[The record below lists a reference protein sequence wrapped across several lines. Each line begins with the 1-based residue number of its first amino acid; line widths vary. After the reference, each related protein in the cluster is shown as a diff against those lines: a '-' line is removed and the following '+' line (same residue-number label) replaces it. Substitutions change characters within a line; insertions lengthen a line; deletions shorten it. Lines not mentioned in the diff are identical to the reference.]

1 MNKVFKLYVMPGGTK
16 APETFQSTRLW
27 LPTTPYGLLDIWDR
41 LGLSADEPV
50 WLNITDT
57 AIPNFP
63 QLPLENEANC
73 FLDDLYA
80 LDLLAQKLSEFDKAD
95 RLAFAGLLRREE
107 AQRKNALN
115 VPRLIEL
122 VCGIDR
128 CHVLP
133 AVTTDGQLGEF
144 VVEYGLDAELEEL
157 PDEALDW
164 LHSKGLLN
172 YPELGRRHRLAE
184 NGVYVRDEDCGICGY
199 VEQYMELPE
208 MDRQPDLHMERSDY
222 AVLLRMSDGREMKL
236 PTEEPLPD
244 GSFTCLDC
252 RIPAIAEMIG
262 QEQEPDAVNRFAQ
275 TLDKLT
281 PREILVCKAV
291 IEAAACSTLEQ
302 VTDVIRHVDEYIL
315 APDQRTPADWVQGML
330 PVMLNGREKKELAP
344 LVRLQRCGE
353 ALMRRMHCAAT
364 AYGVVKRGDGQPLTQ
379 PAEEPEEMAGME
391 GMR

>member
-208 MDRQPDLHMERSDY
+208 MDRQPDLHMERPDY

-302 VTDVIRHVDEYIL
+302 VTDVIRHVDEYIGQI
-315 APDQRTPADWVQGML
+315 PIDSRHF
-330 PVMLNGREKKELAP
+330 LNHPCFAP
-344 LVRLQRCGE
+344 LLNHGKPLIAAGKHFVKFL
-353 ALMRRMHCAAT
+353 RRQARMA
-364 AYGVVKRGDGQPLTQ
+364 VKEQAFIR
-379 PAEEPEEMAGME
+379 
-391 GMR
+391 